1 MNKNRGYDFLNDGN
15 FDISSYDRQDLNE
28 FEKAK
33 LKRDIHKSIKKDTR
47 LAGFNKK
54 IVAAGL
60 VMMTLVGLYQVPSVK
75 AYTRDVIDNVR
86 YSIADAMDN
95 ETYKPYSNIVHK
107 AVEDKGI
114 GLQLE
119 DALMYDDRIQLTFLA
134 KGDDKMTYSPD
145 DLVFNIG
152 GTYLRPNGSMGHSFQ
167 KDGIEYNCMTYTF
180 DKDIKDYLGNKKN
193 VAVYVR
199 SLMAFSENDAHKHDS
214 SISGDW
220 AFKFT
225 VNNDFVK
232 DSLHINPGIN
242 IKSKGIEVNVK
253 DIIIRPTGMVE
264 AKLKINNSNKKDYS
278 YLIEAKNDKGE
289 LLELGLSYSDR
300 KEATLIQDELSKLRV
315 DGETIKNFT
324 FKLFASELPEKSG
337 HYDQNENK
345 FQIGDDFVIK

>member
-1 MNKNRGYDFLNDGN
+1 MNENKGYDFLNDGN

-95 ETYKPYSNIVHK
+95 EAYKPYSNIVHK

-134 KGDDKMTYSPD
+134 KGDDKMSYSPD

-167 KDGIEYNCMTYTF
+167 KDGVEYNCMTYTF

-199 SLMAFSENDAHKHDS
+199 SLMAFSEKDAQQNS
-214 SISGDW
+214 SIRGDW

-253 DIIIRPTGMVE
+253 DIIIRPTGKVE
-264 AKLKINNSNKKDYS
+264 AKLKVNNSDGKN
-278 YLIEAKNDKGE
+278 YLFFIEGKNDKGE
-289 LLELGLSYSDR
+289 LLELESSYSDR
-300 KEATLIQDELSKLRV
+300 KEATLIQSELSKLRV
-315 DGETIKNFT
+315 DRNALKNFT
-324 FKLFASELPEKSG
+324 FKLYASQMPEKNG
-337 HYDQNENK
+337 YYDENENK
-345 FQIGDDFVIK
+345 FKVGSDFVIK

>member
-1 MNKNRGYDFLNDGN
+1 
-15 FDISSYDRQDLNE
+15 
-28 FEKAK
+28 
-33 LKRDIHKSIKKDTR
+33 
-47 LAGFNKK
+47 
-54 IVAAGL
+54 
-60 VMMTLVGLYQVPSVK
+60 
-75 AYTRDVIDNVR
+75 
-86 YSIADAMDN
+86 
-95 ETYKPYSNIVHK
+95 
-107 AVEDKGI
+107 
-114 GLQLE
+114 
-119 DALMYDDRIQLTFLA
+119 MYDDRIQLTFLA

-199 SLMAFSENDAHKHDS
+199 SLMASSEKDAQQNS
-214 SISGDW
+214 NISGDW

-324 FKLFASELPEKSG
+324 FKLYASELPEKSG

>member
-1 MNKNRGYDFLNDGN
+1 MNKNKGYDFLNDGN

-60 VMMTLVGLYQVPSVK
+60 VMMTLVGLYQVPSVR
-75 AYTRDVIDNVR
+75 AYTRDIIDNVR

-95 ETYKPYSNIVHK
+95 EAYKPYSNIVHK
-107 AVEDKGI
+107 AIEDKGI

-134 KGDDKMTYSPD
+134 KGDGKTMYSPD

-152 GTYLRPNGSMGHSFQ
+152 GTYLKPKGSMGHSFQ

-180 DKDIKDYLGNKKN
+180 DKDIKDYLGNNKN

-199 SLMAFSENDAHKHDS
+199 SLMGFSEEDADKQNS
-214 SISGDW
+214 IISGDW

-253 DIIIRPTGMVE
+253 DIIIRPTGVVE

-324 FKLFASELPEKSG
+324 FKLYASELPEKSG

>member
-1 MNKNRGYDFLNDGN
+1 MNKNKGYDFLNDGN

-60 VMMTLVGLYQVPSVK
+60 VMMTLVGLYQVPSVR
-75 AYTRDVIDNVR
+75 AYTRDIIDNVR

-95 ETYKPYSNIVHK
+95 EAYKPYSNIVHK
-107 AVEDKGI
+107 AIEDKGI

-134 KGDDKMTYSPD
+134 KGDGKTMYSPD

-152 GTYLRPNGSMGHSFQ
+152 GTYLKPKGSMGHSFQ

-180 DKDIKDYLGNKKN
+180 DKDVKDYLGNNKN

-199 SLMAFSENDAHKHDS
+199 SLMGFSEEDANKQNS
-214 SISGDW
+214 IISGDW

-253 DIIIRPTGMVE
+253 DIIIRPTGVVE
-264 AKLKINNSNKKDYS
+264 AKLKINNSNKKNYS

-289 LLELGLSYSDR
+289 LLELESSYSDR
-300 KEATLIQDELSKLRV
+300 KETTLIQSELSKLRV
-315 DGETIKNFT
+315 DRDALKNFT
-324 FKLFASELPEKSG
+324 FKLYASELPEKDG
-337 HYDQNENK
+337 YYDQNENK

>member
-1 MNKNRGYDFLNDGN
+1 MNENKGYDFLNDGN

-33 LKRDIHKSIKKDTR
+33 LKRDIRKSIKKNTR

-119 DALMYDDRIQLTFLA
+119 NALMYDDRIQLTFLA

-167 KDGIEYNCMTYTF
+167 KDGVEYNCMTYTF

-199 SLMAFSENDAHKHDS
+199 SLMASSEKDAHKHNS
-214 SISGDW
+214 NISGDW

-242 IKSKGIEVNVK
+242 IKSKGIKVNVK
-253 DIIIRPTGMVE
+253 DIIIRPTGVVE

>member
-95 ETYKPYSNIVHK
+95 EAYKPYSNIVHK
-107 AVEDKGI
+107 VVEDKGI

-152 GTYLRPNGSMGHSFQ
+152 GTYLRPKGSMGHSFQ

-199 SLMAFSENDAHKHDS
+199 SLMAFSEKDAQQNS
-214 SISGDW
+214 NISGDW

-253 DIIIRPTGMVE
+253 DIIIRPTGVVE

-289 LLELGLSYSDR
+289 LLELGLSYSDK

-315 DGETIKNFT
+315 DEETIKNFT
-324 FKLFASELPEKSG
+324 FKLYASELPEKSG
-337 HYDQNENK
+337 YYDQNENK

>member
-60 VMMTLVGLYQVPSVK
+60 VMMTLVGLYQVPSVR
-75 AYTRDVIDNVR
+75 AYTRDIIDNVR

-95 ETYKPYSNIVHK
+95 EAYKPYSNIVHK
-107 AVEDKGI
+107 AIEDKGI

-134 KGDDKMTYSPD
+134 KGDGKTMYSPD

-152 GTYLRPNGSMGHSFQ
+152 GTYLKPKGSMGHSFQ

-180 DKDIKDYLGNKKN
+180 DKDIKDYLGNNKN

-199 SLMAFSENDAHKHDS
+199 SLMASSEKDAQQNS
-214 SISGDW
+214 NISGDW

-253 DIIIRPTGMVE
+253 DIIIRPTGVVE

-324 FKLFASELPEKSG
+324 FKLYASELPEKSG

>member
-1 MNKNRGYDFLNDGN
+1 MNKNKGYDFLNDGN

-60 VMMTLVGLYQVPSVK
+60 VMMTLVGLYQVPSVR
-75 AYTRDVIDNVR
+75 AYTRDIIDNVR

-95 ETYKPYSNIVHK
+95 EAYKPYSNIVHK
-107 AVEDKGI
+107 AIEDKGI

-134 KGDDKMTYSPD
+134 KGDGKTMYSPD

-152 GTYLRPNGSMGHSFQ
+152 GTYLKPKGSMGHSFQ

-180 DKDIKDYLGNKKN
+180 DKDIKDYLGNNKN

-199 SLMAFSENDAHKHDS
+199 SLMGFSEEDANKQNS
-214 SISGDW
+214 IISGDW

-253 DIIIRPTGMVE
+253 DIIIRPTGVVE
-264 AKLKINNSNKKDYS
+264 AKLKINNSNKKNYS

-289 LLELGLSYSDR
+289 LLELESSYSDR
-300 KEATLIQDELSKLRV
+300 KETTLIQSELSKLRV
-315 DGETIKNFT
+315 DRDALKNFT
-324 FKLFASELPEKSG
+324 FKLYASELPEKSG

>member
-1 MNKNRGYDFLNDGN
+1 MNENKGYDFLNDGN

-33 LKRDIHKSIKKDTR
+33 LKRDIHKSIKKDAR

-95 ETYKPYSNIVHK
+95 EAYKPYSNIVHK
-107 AVEDKGI
+107 IVEDKGI

-152 GTYLRPNGSMGHSFQ
+152 GTYLRPKGSMGHSFQ

>member
-1 MNKNRGYDFLNDGN
+1 MNKNKGYDFLNDGN

-60 VMMTLVGLYQVPSVK
+60 VMMTLVGLYQVPSVR
-75 AYTRDVIDNVR
+75 AYTRDIIDNVR

-95 ETYKPYSNIVHK
+95 EAYKPYSNIVHK
-107 AVEDKGI
+107 AIEDKGI

-134 KGDDKMTYSPD
+134 KGDGKTMYSPD

-152 GTYLRPNGSMGHSFQ
+152 GTYLKPKGSMGHSFQ

-180 DKDIKDYLGNKKN
+180 DKDIKDYLGNNKN

-199 SLMAFSENDAHKHDS
+199 SLMGFSEEDANKQNS
-214 SISGDW
+214 IISGDW

-253 DIIIRPTGMVE
+253 DIIIRPTGVVE
-264 AKLKINNSNKKDYS
+264 AKLKINNSNKKNYS

-289 LLELGLSYSDR
+289 LLELESSYSDR
-300 KEATLIQDELSKLRV
+300 KETTLIQSELSKLRV
-315 DGETIKNFT
+315 DRDALKNFT
-324 FKLFASELPEKSG
+324 FKLYASELPEIDG
-337 HYDQNENK
+337 Y
-345 FQIGDDFVIK
+345 